1 MRHLSL
7 WRQFVD
13 DLREAR
19 GEGGGDLGALYS
31 VLLK

>member
-7 WRQFVD
+7 WSEAID
-13 DLREAR
+13 DLREEC
-19 GEGGGDLGALYS
+19 GEGGGDLGALHS